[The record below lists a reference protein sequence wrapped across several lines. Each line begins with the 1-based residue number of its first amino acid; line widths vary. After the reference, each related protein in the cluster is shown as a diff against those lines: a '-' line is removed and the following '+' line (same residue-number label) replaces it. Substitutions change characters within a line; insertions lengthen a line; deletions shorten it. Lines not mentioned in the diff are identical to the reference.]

1 MDEVQVSI
9 EDGIS
14 IIAIN
19 RPDAKNA
26 VNLAVARGI
35 ADAVDDLDRRDDL
48 RVAILTGNGG
58 CFCAGMDLKAFLR
71 GEVGRIEGRGFAG
84 FTERPPRK
92 PIIAAIEGFALAG
105 GLELALACDLI
116 VAARNARLGLPE
128 VKRGLVAN
136 AGGLVRLPRQVPSR
150 IAMELVL
157 TGDPMSVEALAGF
170 GLINRV
176 VEPGTAVAEALNI
189 ARSIAANA
197 PMAIRISKEV
207 IGRSPDWPSAEL
219 FQRQREITA
228 PVFTSSDAREGATAF
243 AEKRKPVWTGA

>member
-9 EDGIS
+9 DDGVCV
-14 IIAIN
+14 IAIN
-19 RPDAKNA
+19 RPEAKNA
-26 VNLAVARGI
+26 VNLAVAQGL
-35 ADAVDDLDRRDDL
+35 AAAVDELDRRDDL
-48 RVAILTGNGG
+48 KVGILTGNGG
-58 CFCAGMDLKAFLR
+58 GFCAGMDLKAFLR

-92 PIIAAIEGFALAG
+92 PIIAAVEGFALAG

-116 VAARNARLGLPE
+116 VAARDARLGLPE

-136 AGGLVRLPRQVPSR
+136 AGGLVRLPRQVPIR

-157 TGDPMSVEALAGF
+157 TGEPMSVEALAGF

-176 VEPGTAVAEALNI
+176 VEPGAAVGEALRI

-197 PMAIRISKEV
+197 PMAVRVSKEV
-207 IGRSPDWPSAEL
+207 IGQSPDWPAAEMFRL
-219 FQRQREITA
+219 QREITA
-228 PVFTSSDAREGATAF
+228 PVFASSDAKEGAAAF